1 MLHLASPI
9 VDDEPVSAPAP
20 VEDKATIGLRETNRR
35 ACKFWSV
42 VKDHLFDLHG
52 RSLVRQ
58 LGPGFVPQD
67 PSKPRIPIPTLRE
80 FRGPMPWTPTTEAG
94 SWFDLGTGARGDDLI
109 ALVEF
114 LGACSRPVAA
124 AYLKDLTDR
133 LVEIAK

>member
-1 MLHLASPI
+1 MLHLAV
-9 VDDEPVSAPAP
+9 VDDADAEVRPS
-20 VEDKATIGLRETNRR
+20 VEDKATIDRREINRR
-35 ACKFWSV
+35 AVKFWSV

-58 LGPGFVPQD
+58 LGPGFVAQD
-67 PSKPRIPIPTLRE
+67 PSKPHIPIPTLKE

-94 SWFDLGTGARGDDLI
+94 SWFDLGTGARGNDLI

-114 LGACSRPVAA
+114 LGACDRKVATTF
-124 AYLKDLTDR
+124 LKDLTDR